1 MPDYKNNPPS
11 WQPNA
16 VKSAQGW
23 RHPET
28 NELLVAIRLDVEEEQ
43 KPVKQK
49 DVVKSNAKAA
59 KAQIVSEKR
68 DNELVTPVTQEPV
81 EGAVVDF
88 KLGKEQAN
96 TPVMSSAVLEN
107 TTPDVKEEAI
117 PDILKSKKK

>member
-16 VKSAQGW
+16 TKSAQGW

-28 NELLVAIRLDVEEEQ
+28 NELLVAIRLDIEEEV
-43 KPVKQK
+43 KPAKEK
-49 DVVKSNAKAA
+49 DVVKSNAKAP
-59 KAQIVSEKR
+59 KKQIISEKR
-68 DNELVTPVTQEPV
+68 DNELVAQVTQEPV

-107 TTPDVKEEAI
+107 TTPDVKEEVI
-117 PDILKSKKK
+117 PPILKSKK